1 MKLDEKVLLGAACFF
16 AGAVAGFLIAPIKK
30 GIYCGNNNGNNYG
43 DSSEENENDEDVS
56 VKSEEEAID
65 EINKVINEVAKEINV
80 HGFSEL
86 DGFMN
91 NYRKNYHT

>member
-30 GIYCGNNNGNNYG
+30 GIYCGNNNCNNYG

-65 EINKVINEVAKEINV
+65 EINKVINEVAKE
-80 HGFSEL
+80 
-86 DGFMN
+86 M
-91 NYRKNYHT
+91 RKEEK

>member
-30 GIYCGNNNGNNYG
+30 GIYCGNNNG

-65 EINKVINEVAKEINV
+65 EINKVINEVAKE
-80 HGFSEL
+80 
-86 DGFMN
+86 M
-91 NYRKNYHT
+91 RKEEK